1 MIVSGTMTMDVS
13 EGSVIIPLGSSA
25 TASNHPEYDIQFSY
39 DYGPFADPNAPAF
52 DFLADRLETDG
63 TITRNL
69 ECTSLPGR
77 VTIAKV

>member
-13 EGSVIIPLGSSA
+13 EGPVIIPQGSELVGSY
-25 TASNHPEYDIQFSY
+25 HPWHDLQFSY
-39 DYGPFADPNAPAF
+39 DYGPFADSNAPAF

-77 VTIAKV
+77 VTIVKV